1 MRISDRSS
9 DVCSSDLD
17 SLVSKPAVTAAD
29 GSVRLTGL
37 DPATN
42 YTVVVDASGY
52 GDFSANNVAVVSG
65 KNLSLGYAL
74 GAMTLDTVV
83 VTGTSLAAVDT
94 TSEDRKSVVSGK
106 SGSVSVELGG
116 CRSIKKKERIKIKH

>member
-17 SLVSKPAVTAAD
+17 SLVSKTAVTAAD

-42 YTVVVDASGY
+42 YTVAVDASVY
-52 GDFSANNVAVVSG
+52 GDLSDNNVAVVSG

-74 GAMTLDTVV
+74 GATTRATVV
-83 VTGTSLAAVDT
+83 VTGTLLAALQPTPAFVGTLLQPDIALSPPT
-94 TSEDRKSVVSGK
+94 GPSNT
-106 SGSVSVELGG
+106 
-116 CRSIKKKERIKIKH
+116 